1 MKNSKDFF
9 KKTFAKLEQI
19 KWNDADITDMTL
31 KGEMFGVNW
40 TLKISTKVMTDVFS
54 LDSGMALQAQIVL
67 IANGEYV
74 TTYGA
79 ECNEDNVAIVRWF
92 YKMANPLQEQSWR
105 EKNER
110 KKSNLKILQSL

>member
-40 TLKISTKVMTDVFS
+40 TLKISTEVMTDVFS
-54 LDSGMALQAQIVL
+54 LELGMALQAQIVL
-67 IANGEYV
+67 LANGEYV

-92 YKMANPLQEQSWR
+92 YKMANPLEGKSWA
-105 EKNER
+105 EKFGR
-110 KKSNLKILQSL
+110 RGSNLKILESL